1 MKNTILNT
9 AILVLI
15 STAFISCEKEALQPE
30 PVITEPVIIYDCE
43 ASQELYDSLAFN
55 HQINGVAWM
64 NTVDVSVKDSL
75 ALVLI
80 DGQNVIDELLAEMI
94 SNGCF

>member
-1 MKNTILNT
+1 MKKTILKT
-9 AILVLI
+9 VSLVLI
-15 STAFISCEKEALQPE
+15 STYLISCKKIEVE
-30 PVITEPVIIYDCE
+30 PSQEPTPLFTIYDCE